1 MPTISK
7 FAAYHTP
14 ITTGYTNP
22 SNAYADDGV
31 YATASPGRNAQ
42 VSAYFGF
49 PAFTSDEIPDGAI
62 INSVT
67 IEFEYRVSTTAS
79 IAIQYWQTFVGTTG
93 LGTEQGDDSEPLTD
107 VVKTHTVTSG
117 ITLSDLRTAD
127 RVRMRLRSAR
137 GNSSTAVTFYIDYV
151 KITVNYNLPPSVTL
165 NSPANNATGVSLTP
179 TLQFTGTDP
188 EGDELEYEVQIDTID
203 TFDVSWQD
211 SYSED
216 NQDIDFPLGYLNY
229 SGVGQT
235 FIGDG
240 RPIKAVRFY
249 MQKNG
254 SPTGTLTAKI
264 YNITG
269 TYGTNARPTGT
280 PLAVS
285 YSIDAST
292 LSDSFQLVTFIFPTP
307 YTTTNGA
314 YYAVTCETDIS
325 SSTNNVLVAYDATS
339 PTHSGNLCYRSGNTW
354 YSDNTADLC
363 FYVSGR
369 YPLLSVTSDTE
380 YPTNFSGTGDPHPW
394 PSGNQIS
401 YAVQSSVGLQPGTD
415 YYWRVRAKDPN
426 GSNTWGPYSEVFKF
440 TTEAGTPPI
449 TGSANLTGLGSLS
462 AVGILM
468 KIGNAVLTGIGTLTT
483 TAIKTIFSQA
493 SLVGQGTLSAIGSIL
508 KQGAAILSG
517 TGSLIAQGA
526 KIIAGQ
532 ANLIGQ
538 GLLSA
543 AGEVIS
549 EVFVYGSAVLT
560 GIGQLVASG
569 TKIVLGQA
577 NLLGI
582 GSLVSSAIK
591 IIVGQVNLIGNGL
604 LSVTGILIKIG
615 EAILSGVGSL
625 TSSAIKIIF
634 SSASLVGQGFLF
646 AAGFIPSA
654 AKAIKNIIL
663 SKFIR
668 FWD

>member
-31 YATASPGRNAQ
+31 YATAAPGRNAQ

-49 PAFTSDEIPDGAI
+49 PAFASDEIPDGAI

-67 IEFEYRVSTTAS
+67 TEFEYHVSTTAS

-93 LGTEQGDDSEPLTD
+93 LGTEQSDDTEPLMD

-117 ITLSDLRTAD
+117 ITLSDLRTANK
-127 RVRMRLRSAR
+127 VRMRLRSAR
-137 GNSSTAVTFYIDYV
+137 GNSNTAVTFYIDYV
-151 KITVNYNLPPSVTL
+151 KITIDYT
-165 NSPANNATGVSLTP
+165 PA
-179 TLQFTGTDP
+179 
-188 EGDELEYEVQIDTID
+188 
-203 TFDVSWQD
+203 
-211 SYSED
+211 
-216 NQDIDFPLGYLNY
+216 
-229 SGVGQT
+229 
-235 FIGDG
+235 
-240 RPIKAVRFY
+240 
-249 MQKNG
+249 
-254 SPTGTLTAKI
+254 
-264 YNITG
+264 
-269 TYGTNARPTGT
+269 
-280 PLAVS
+280 
-285 YSIDAST
+285 
-292 LSDSFQLVTFIFPTP
+292 
-307 YTTTNGA
+307 
-314 YYAVTCETDIS
+314 
-325 SSTNNVLVAYDATS
+325 VL
-339 PTHSGNLCYRSGNTW
+339 
-354 YSDNTADLC
+354 
-363 FYVSGR
+363 
-369 YPLLSVTSDTE
+369 
-380 YPTNFSGTGDPHPW
+380 
-394 PSGNQIS
+394 
-401 YAVQSSVGLQPGTD
+401 
-415 YYWRVRAKDPN
+415 
-426 GSNTWGPYSEVFKF
+426 
-440 TTEAGTPPI
+440 
-449 TGSANLTGLGSLS
+449 GSANLTGLGSLS
-462 AVGILM
+462 VAGILM
-468 KIGNAVLTGIGTLTT
+468 KIGNAALTGIGTFTT

-526 KIIAGQ
+526 KIIVGQ

-549 EVFVYGSAVLT
+549 EAFVYGSAVLT

-577 NLLGI
+577 NLSGI

-591 IIVGQVNLIGNGL
+591 IIIGQANLIGNGL
-604 LSVTGILIKIG
+604 LSAAGTLIKIG
-615 EAILSGVGSL
+615 EVVLSGVGSL
-625 TSSAIKIIF
+625 ISSAIKIIF
-634 SSASLVGQGFLF
+634 GSASLVGQGFLF

-663 SKFIR
+663 SKFVR